1 MPKAQ
6 PTPPPNNKPNRAPP
20 NRTSARYAEADAF
33 YCFVEL
39 LGEFRDH
46 FCQQL
51 DNSTSGIR
59 ATIGRLVAALRAADP
74 QLADHLA
81 KNKVWRAARA
91 LV

>member
-1 MPKAQ
+1 MQ
-6 PTPPPNNKPNRAPP
+6 NTSLRAGGSPQAAAP
-20 NRTSARYAEADAF
+20 QTQQKRSSARHAEADAF

-59 ATIGRLVAALRAADP
+59 ATIARLAAALRAADA

-81 KNKVWRAARA
+81 RNKV
-91 LV
+91 